1 MFSKIVVALDGSE
14 YAAKALDIGIEI
26 AKRFGAA
33 LTLVHVVP
41 SASALITSPEVSTA
55 PIMLD
60 LSNELYQSGKR
71 ILDRGV
77 EKAQAEGVPTA
88 TVLEHGDVSDH
99 IISVAENEKAD
110 LIVIGEKGLGSV
122 TRFFLGSIA
131 NKVTYNALCPVL
143 IVKKM

>member
-14 YAAKALDIGIEI
+14 YAAKALDIGVEI
-26 AKRFGAA
+26 AKRFGAS

-41 SASALITSPEVSTA
+41 AASALITSPDVSTA

-77 EKAQAEGVPTA
+77 EKAQAGGVPAA

-110 LIVIGEKGLGSV
+110 LIVIGERGLGSV

-131 NKVTYNALCPVL
+131 NKVTYHAMCPVL